1 MQPTQLPLK
10 DIHLPEA
17 IGWWPPAIGWWLL
30 AVLIP
35 LSIALL
41 YWIYKRLTRKTAI
54 KTAKKN
60 LAAIKENPALDNNQK
75 LRELSMLI
83 RRVAISVNPRTEAAS
98 LTGRQWLAFLDNS
111 VTGAPFSEGCGQLL
125 VDAPYR
131 NISPTELE
139 ISQLIS
145 LCEDWLKAQ
154 TKPSNQN
161 HDPEKAVKHT
171 EHRVHRESKH

>member
-1 MQPTQLPLK
+1 MPPTQLPLK

-35 LSIALL
+35 LLVAFL
-41 YWIYKRLTRKTAI
+41 YWFYKRLTRKTAI

-60 LAAIKENPALDNNQK
+60 LAAIKQNPALDNNQK

-83 RRVAISVNPRTEAAS
+83 RRVAISVTPRTEAAS
-98 LTGRQWLAFLDNS
+98 LTGRQWLAFLDKS

-125 VDAPYR
+125 ADAPYR
-131 NISPTELE
+131 NTSPTELE

-154 TKPSNQN
+154 TKPAKRKQKS
-161 HDPEKAVKHT
+161 
-171 EHRVHRESKH
+171 

>member
-1 MQPTQLPLK
+1 MQPTQLPLR

-35 LSIALL
+35 LSIALI
-41 YWIYKRLTRKTAI
+41 YWVYKRLTRKTAI
-54 KTAKKN
+54 KTAKQN
-60 LAAIKENPALDNNQK
+60 LAAIKDNTALDNNQK

-131 NISPTELE
+131 NTSPSERE

-154 TKPSNQN
+154 TKNA
-161 HDPEKAVKHT
+161 K
-171 EHRVHRESKH
+171 SKP

>member
-1 MQPTQLPLK
+1 MQPAQLPLR

-35 LSIALL
+35 LLIAFL
-41 YWIYKRLTRKTAI
+41 YWLYKRLTSRTAI
-54 KTAKKN
+54 KAAKNN
-60 LAAIKENPALDNNQK
+60 LAAIKQNPALNNNQK

-83 RRVAISVNPRTEAAS
+83 RRVAISVNPRTETAS

-125 VDAPYR
+125 AEAPYR
-131 NISPTELE
+131 NTTPSELE

-154 TKPSNQN
+154 TLPAKRKQKS
-161 HDPEKAVKHT
+161 
-171 EHRVHRESKH
+171 

>member
-30 AVLIP
+30 AGFILLLI
-35 LSIALL
+35 AFL
-41 YWIYKRLTRKTAI
+41 YWFYKSLIRKTAI

-83 RRVAISVNPRTEAAS
+83 RRVAISVNPRTEVAS
-98 LTGRQWLAFLDNS
+98 LTGRQWLAFLDQS
-111 VTGAPFSEGCGQLL
+111 VTGDPFSEGCGQLL
-125 VDAPYR
+125 TEGPYR
-131 NISPTELE
+131 NTLPSELE
-139 ISQLIS
+139 IAQLIS
-145 LCEDWLKAQ
+145 LYEDWLKAQ
-154 TKPSNQN
+154 TKPAKRKQKS
-161 HDPEKAVKHT
+161 
-171 EHRVHRESKH
+171 

>member
-1 MQPTQLPLK
+1 MPTTQLPLK

-17 IGWWPPAIGWWLL
+17 ISWWPPAIGWWLL

-35 LSIALL
+35 LSIALV

-54 KTAKKN
+54 KTAKQN
-60 LAAIKENPALDNNQK
+60 LAAIKDNTALDNKQK

-98 LTGRQWLAFLDNS
+98 LTGRQWLAFLDSS

-131 NISPTELE
+131 NTSPSGVE

-154 TKPSNQN
+154 TKPAKSQ
-161 HDPEKAVKHT
+161 P
-171 EHRVHRESKH
+171 